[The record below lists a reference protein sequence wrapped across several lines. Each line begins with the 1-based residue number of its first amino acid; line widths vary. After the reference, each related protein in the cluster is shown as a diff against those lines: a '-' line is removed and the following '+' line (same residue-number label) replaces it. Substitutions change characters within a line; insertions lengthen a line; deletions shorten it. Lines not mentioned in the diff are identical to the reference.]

1 MKKTLLFLF
10 LLLLAPLLIG
20 CGSLYAQ
27 RREVEQLQVMETLG
41 LDPAPGGVVL
51 SLASSSGVG
60 EGKALCY
67 SAAGASCSDA
77 MDRLRSRS
85 LEELLFCG
93 HLQHILIGEE
103 AARQGLDGFLAF
115 VCRSSD
121 LRLDMPMYLVLDTS
135 AEDTMRTTGA
145 GEKNIADALTAME
158 EDRDKD
164 SRLSTAGTVLR
175 DLERQGSSLVR
186 TLRVQD
192 AAEEDPE
199 GARTVVPEGF
209 GVLVDGKL
217 TATISPED
225 ALAVQLL
232 TGALSPYPLVVYDDE
247 GRAVTLELQEGSA
260 RLRPVWGEDGAL
272 SGLDAAV
279 EVRAVVLEIDGF
291 EQVADEQVLGDLN
304 ARMETEISR
313 RLGNVL
319 RLSRRLEA
327 DFLGLGRQ
335 LEQQAPKRCRGLD
348 QELGPL
354 LPALSLS
361 VSVRGE
367 ISHSHDIT

>member
-20 CGSLYAQ
+20 CGALYAQ

-41 LDPAPGGVVL
+41 LDPALGGVVL

-175 DLERQGSSLVR
+175 DLERQGSSLAR

-232 TGALSPYPLVVYDDE
+232 TGTLSPCPLVVYDDE

>member
-1 MKKTLLFLF
+1 MKRILLFLF
-10 LLLLAPLLIG
+10 LLLAPLLIG

-41 LDPAPGGVVL
+41 LDPGPGGVVL

-60 EGKALCY
+60 DGKALCY
-67 SAAGASCSDA
+67 SAAGASISDA
-77 MDRLRSRS
+77 MDRLRNRS
-85 LEELLFCG
+85 LEALLFCG

-121 LRLDMPMYLVLDTS
+121 LRLDMPMYLVLGTS
-135 AEDTMRTTGA
+135 AGDTMRTTGT

-158 EDRDKD
+158 DDRDKP

-192 AAEEDPE
+192 AAEEDPD
-199 GARTVVPEGF
+199 GAKTVVPEGF
-209 GVLVDGKL
+209 GVLIGGKL
-217 TATISPED
+217 AATVGPED

-232 TGALSPYPLVVYDDE
+232 TDALSPCPLVIYDEE
-247 GRAVTLELQEGSA
+247 GSAVTLELQEGGS
-260 RLRPVWGEDGAL
+260 RLQPVWGEDGAL
-272 SGLDAAV
+272 SGLDVAV
-279 EVRAVVLEIDGF
+279 DVRAVVLEMDGF
-291 EQVADEQVLGDLN
+291 EQVADEQVLRDLN

-327 DFLGLGRQ
+327 DFLGLGRK
-335 LEQQAPKRCRGLD
+335 LEQQAPRRCRGLD
-348 QELGPL
+348 RALGPL
-354 LPALSLS
+354 LPGLSLS

>member
-20 CGSLYAQ
+20 CGALYAQ

-164 SRLSTAGTVLR
+164 SRLSTAGTAGPGTAGK
-175 DLERQGSSLVR
+175 QPG
-186 TLRVQD
+186 T
-192 AAEEDPE
+192 DP
-199 GARTVVPEGF
+199 ARTGRGGGGPGRGQNRSPGRLWGAGRRETDGHDLPGGRVGRPA
-209 GVLVDGKL
+209 VDRR
-217 TATISPED
+217 P
-225 ALAVQLL
+225 QP
-232 TGALSPYPLVVYDDE
+232 LSP
-247 GRAVTLELQEGSA
+247 GG
-260 RLRPVWGEDGAL
+260 LR
-272 SGLDAAV
+272 
-279 EVRAVVLEIDGF
+279 R
-291 EQVADEQVLGDLN
+291 
-304 ARMETEISR
+304 
-313 RLGNVL
+313 
-319 RLSRRLEA
+319 
-327 DFLGLGRQ
+327 
-335 LEQQAPKRCRGLD
+335 
-348 QELGPL
+348 
-354 LPALSLS
+354 
-361 VSVRGE
+361 
-367 ISHSHDIT
+367 